1 VRVTLIHNPGAGDEQ
16 HSAKRILK
24 QLAEAGHDAR
34 LQSTRRQGVEKALG
48 DPGDLVVVAGG
59 DGSIKKVAIAI
70 AGRGIPMAI
79 LPIGTANNIAKS
91 LGALGSVPELIAG
104 WRRAERRRLAVGT
117 VETPWG
123 STRFVESV
131 GVGVFTELVTRGDLE
146 VNESTTGLTGHAID
160 RALLLLQRIVAERA
174 PRFRSLWLDGSDL
187 SGEYLLVEVM
197 NMPLVGPNIP
207 LAPGADYG
215 DGQLE
220 LVTVTEREREILA
233 EYVRKRL
240 SGGAAP
246 PELTR
251 RRGTVVTMRASP
263 GELHVDDEAWRPEQR
278 TGDGA
283 PGPGLD
289 EGDVTIAL
297 EEVGVEVLVGAGTRG
312 TSPGRA

>member
-1 VRVTLIHNPGAGDEQ
+1 MRAILIHNPGAGDEQ

-24 QLAEAGHDAR
+24 ELAEAGYDAR
-34 LQSTRRQGVEKALG
+34 LHSIKKEGIDKALE

-70 AGRGIPMAI
+70 AGRGTPMAI

-91 LGALGSVPELIAG
+91 LGALGSVSELIAS
-104 WRRAERRRLAVGT
+104 WRNAERRRLAVGT
-117 VETPWG
+117 VTTRWG
-123 STRFVESV
+123 AMRFVESV
-131 GVGVFTELVTRGDLE
+131 GVGVFTELVTRGDSE

-160 RALLLLQRIVAERA
+160 RALLLLQGIVAERA
-174 PRFRSLWLDGSDL
+174 PRFRQLELDGSDH

-220 LVTVTEREREILA
+220 VVTVSEGEREMLA
-233 EYVRKRL
+233 EYVRARL

-246 PELTR
+246 PKLTT
-251 RRGTVVTMRASP
+251 RRGTRIMMRASP
-263 GELHVDDEAWRPEQR
+263 GELHVDDGAWRPEEPPR
-278 TGDGA
+278 GA
-283 PGPGLD
+283 APEPGMD
-289 EGDVTIAL
+289 EGEVTIAL
-297 EEVGVEVLVGAGTRG
+297 EEAGVEVLVGSR
-312 TSPGRA
+312 RA